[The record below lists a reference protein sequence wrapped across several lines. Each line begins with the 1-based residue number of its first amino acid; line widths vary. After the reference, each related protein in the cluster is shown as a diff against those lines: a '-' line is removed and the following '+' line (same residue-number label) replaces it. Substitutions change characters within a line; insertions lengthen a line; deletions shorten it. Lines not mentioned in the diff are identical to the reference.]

1 MQGEHN
7 QMENNTLKCYLKFE
21 FNLYQNESFEI
32 YKKKIYYQLLFVIRL
47 WKYEAETIGKSEF
60 LLDSSLIETL
70 EFDNDIFAAGK
81 YFFYFFVSKSVPLQ
95 N

>member
-1 MQGEHN
+1 MQVEHK
-7 QMENNTLKCYLKFE
+7 QMENNTQKCYLKFE
-21 FNLYQNESFEI
+21 FNLYQNSFKVLK
-32 YKKKIYYQLLFVIRL
+32 YKVKYIFVIRL

>member
-1 MQGEHN
+1 M
-7 QMENNTLKCYLKFE
+7 L
-21 FNLYQNESFEI
+21 S
-32 YKKKIYYQLLFVIRL
+32 LLICRL

-60 LLDSSLIETL
+60 LLDSMLIETL

-81 YFFYFFVSKSVPLQ
+81 KAFPLFFSQ